1 MAYGGDFGD
10 EPNDYNFV
18 MDGLLYSEH
27 TVSSNITEYAKSIEP
42 VQTLSLHHRNI
53 TVANR
58 YDFLALDHLFATWS
72 IVSDGKEFAGG
83 RVKIPTGKEY
93 LLEDKKSKRNRE
105 REKNGAYHF
114 KRNANAQVAS

>member
-1 MAYGGDFGD
+1 MVSQGLRTETKDGEEFMAYGGDFGD

-42 VQTLSLHHRNI
+42 VQTLSLHHDRNI

-58 YDFLALDHLFATWS
+58 YDFLTLDHLTATWTV
-72 IVSDGKEFAGG
+72 VSDGNELSGG
-83 RVKIPTGKEY
+83 RVTIPKG
-93 LLEDKKSKRNRE
+93 NRSSPLP
-105 REKNGAYHF
+105 AP
-114 KRNANAQVAS
+114 ANSLRPRR

>member
-42 VQTLSLHHRNI
+42 VQTLSLHQHDI
-53 TVANR
+53 AIANR
-58 YDFLALDHLFATWS
+58 YDFLTLDHLTATWS
-72 IVSDGKEFAGG
+72 IVSDGKEFAAG
-83 RVKIPTGKEY
+83 RVKIPKGKM
-93 LLEDKKSKRNRE
+93 KSRILE
-105 REKNGAYHF
+105 RESYYDLGADMLPS
-114 KRNANAQVAS
+114 QVSNLIQRQ

>member
-42 VQTLSLHHRNI
+42 VQTLSLHHDHRVTI
-53 TVANR
+53 VNR
-58 YDFLALDHLFATWS
+58 YDFLTLDHLDATWA
-72 IVSDGKEFAGG
+72 IVADGHGVVDG
-83 RVKIPTGKEY
+83 PVKIPNGK
-93 LLEDKKSKRNRE
+93 RE
-105 REKNGAYHF
+105 NGL
-114 KRNANAQVAS
+114 

>member
-105 REKNGAYHF
+105 REK
-114 KRNANAQVAS
+114 RSLSLQTQC